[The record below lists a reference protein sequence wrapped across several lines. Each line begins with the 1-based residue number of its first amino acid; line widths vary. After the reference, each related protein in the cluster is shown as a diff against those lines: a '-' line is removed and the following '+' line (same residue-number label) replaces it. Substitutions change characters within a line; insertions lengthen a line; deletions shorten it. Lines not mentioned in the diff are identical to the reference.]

1 MEMPH
6 CAMISSGADVA
17 LCAGLNQLKNE
28 HGHLNELKR
37 ALYETAEQ
45 MINGELEN
53 KREALGALRKGTES
67 FSAQLKHHAEREENV
82 LFTMMARY
90 IGREN
95 GPIAV
100 MEYEHD
106 EAEKYIEIFL
116 NGTKIMDEGQA
127 ECLLP
132 ISFKCM
138 SCSQAIFSKKKT
150 SCFQWLKTC
159 YQQLKKTSWK
169 KKSVQLDYSEIP
181 KKGCPGT
188 GSSLFAIM
196 PIFPY
201 NTALR
206 NQQ

>member
-1 MEMPH
+1 
-6 CAMISSGADVA
+6 
-17 LCAGLNQLKNE
+17 
-28 HGHLNELKR
+28 
-37 ALYETAEQ
+37 

-90 IGREN
+90 IGHEN

-127 ECLLP
+127 EMLASYIVQMYELLT
-132 ISFKCM
+132 SHFFKEENVLFPMAENLLSAAEKDELEEKIC
-138 SCSQAIFSKKKT
+138 T
-150 SCFQWLKTC
+150 
-159 YQQLKKTSWK
+159 
-169 KKSVQLDYSEIP
+169 
-181 KKGCPGT
+181 T
-188 GSSLFAIM
+188 GL
-196 PIFPY
+196 
-201 NTALR
+201 
-206 NQQ
+206 Q